1 MGGIETAAHQAEKI
15 LGEVDTFEAGYITF
29 FPSSGNSIKNDRSL
43 GETIKGSN
51 PMQGMKIEKRLP
63 SDGPGQIVKR
73 ISGQR
78 QEDVKRNSGQRQDA
92 KGGKKMLNKTNG
104 STEGDNGN

>member
-1 MGGIETAAHQAEKI
+1 

-63 SDGPGQIVKR
+63 SDGPG
-73 ISGQR
+73 
-78 QEDVKRNSGQRQDA
+78 
-92 KGGKKMLNKTNG
+92 
-104 STEGDNGN
+104 

>member
-1 MGGIETAAHQAEKI
+1 MGGIENAAYSADKI

-43 GETIKGSN
+43 GETMKGSN
-51 PMQGMKIEKRLP
+51 QMQGMKIEKRLP
-63 SDGPGQIVKR
+63 SDGQGQNVKR

-78 QEDVKRNSGQRQDA
+78 QDEAKRTSG
-92 KGGKKMLNKTNG
+92 
-104 STEGDNGN
+104 